1 MDCACKSSSGPQ
13 TAGQCQPGLPG
24 GGDLPRPVLSLA
36 PAAGALWAGRRASAP
51 APGAARPAGAAGA
64 GDRAAAAERGGQRR
78 DLGRE
83 PDRGVPAAA
92 LAAARGPQH
101 RAAGPAA
108 RGAGDAPAAADRARA
123 SRPADGGL
131 AHRAHAPRALA
142 APSTASRATSRPA
155 SPASWCAWTPSTSG
169 SSRAWA
175 RSGRS
180 RPAMPRA
187 PTAWRGCC
195 RPTPP
200 RRPLTS
206 CAGSCVP
213 LYRRAG
219 WRLRRVL
226 TDGGPEFKG
235 AFDEACRALG
245 LRHTRT
251 KPRHAWT
258 NGFVERLQGTILQE
272 HWRVAFRRRYFTSRT
287 ALQRSLEAFMQS
299 YNHERPHQ
307 GYRLRGRTPAAL
319 FWGAARA

>member
-1 MDCACKSSSGPQ
+1 MSSSGR
-13 TAGQCQPGLPG
+13 AVGQCQPGLPG

-36 PAAGALWAGRRASAP
+36 PAAGALRAGRRASAP
-51 APGAARPAGAAGA
+51 APGPARPPGATGP
-64 GDRAAAAERGGQRR
+64 GDGAAAAERGGERG
-78 DLGRE
+78 DVGRE
-83 PDRGVPAAA
+83 RIAAYLRHRWQLRVAPSTVQRA
-92 LAAARGPQH
+92 LRRAGLATRRQRLTVLEH
-101 RAAGPAA
+101 RALQTAGLLTERTRRSAV
-108 RGAGDAPAAADRARA
+108 
-123 SRPADGGL
+123 
-131 AHRAHAPRALA
+131 A
-142 APSTASRATSRPA
+142 APSTASRAMSRPA
-155 SPASWCAWTPSTSG
+155 SPASWCVWTPSTSG

-195 RPTPP
+195 PPTRPRPP
-200 RRPLTS
+200 PTS
-206 CAGSCVP
+206 CGRVLMP

-272 HWRVAFRRRYFTSRT
+272 HWRVAFRRRYFTSRP
-287 ALQRSLEAFMQS
+287 ALQRSLEALHAVLQPRAAPS
-299 YNHERPHQ
+299 RLSRPRPHP
-307 GYRLRGRTPAAL
+307 GGALLGRRPGL
-319 FWGAARA
+319 